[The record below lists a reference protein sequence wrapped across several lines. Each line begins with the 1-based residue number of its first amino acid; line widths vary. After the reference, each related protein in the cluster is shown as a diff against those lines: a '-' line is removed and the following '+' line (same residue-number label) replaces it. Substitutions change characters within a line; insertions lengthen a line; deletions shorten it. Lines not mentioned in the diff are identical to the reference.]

1 MRHVV
6 DGSNLL
12 GALGLERES
21 DGAKHQLVRM
31 LAAFGRAKRCRID
44 CVFDGLRPDGFAT
57 SFGGLSVKFSHPRS
71 GDDLVE
77 RLVAGDSAPCVVVT
91 SDRALGAK
99 LRSRRVKVES
109 CAEFRSGLERAVQ
122 SGEQETPQAGDWE
135 AYFSDPKNRN
145 V

>member
-1 MRHVV
+1 MRHIV

-12 GALGLERES
+12 GVLGLARES
-21 DGAKHQLVRM
+21 DESKRQLVRM
-31 LAAFGRAKRCRID
+31 LAAFSRSKRCRVD
-44 CVFDGLRPDGFAT
+44 CVFDGARPDGFAT

-77 RLVAGDSAPCVVVT
+77 RLVAGESAQCVVVT
-91 SDRALGAK
+91 SDRALGSR
-99 LRSRRVKVES
+99 LRSRRVKVEA
-109 CAEFRSGLERAVQ
+109 CAEFRPALESAAQ
-122 SGEQETPQAGDWE
+122 SGEQETPQSGDWE

>member
-1 MRHVV
+1 MRHIV

-12 GALGLERES
+12 GALGLARES
-21 DGAKHQLVRM
+21 DESKRQLVCM
-31 LAAFGRAKRCRID
+31 LAAFARAKRCRVD
-44 CVFDGLRPDGFAT
+44 CVFDGARPDGFAA

-77 RLVAGDSAPCVVVT
+77 HLVAGDSVPCVVVT
-91 SDRALGAK
+91 SDRALGSR
-99 LRSRRVKVES
+99 LRSRRVKVET
-109 CAEFRSGLERAVQ
+109 CAEFRPALERAAQ
-122 SGEQETPQAGDWE
+122 SCEQETPQSGDWE